1 MPDFSYL
8 ENTVFPFPRHLQ
20 LIITLAASNFSLNF
34 KMKKINRSIKRTEI
48 FTFKRWGGKAY
59 SLFSA
64 LKKPVRIG
72 VLLAVYTTVTEPEIV
87 FAQSDSSKV
96 KMEYDLDE
104 VEVSVQRAPV
114 AFSQVARIVSVISR
128 EEIEAAPVQSIQ
140 ELLEYVL
147 SVDVRS
153 RGANGVQADISVRGG
168 SFDQTLILLNGINIS
183 DPQTG
188 HHSLDLPVSL
198 KNIQRI
204 EILEG
209 PEARVFG
216 PNAFSGVINIITSS
230 EGSSNLKLDAS
241 LGQYK
246 MTDLNASG
254 NLSTGAWNQYVAF
267 NHSSSDGYIDNT
279 DYKIWNGFYEAK
291 LNTKPG
297 TLDFQF
303 GHTNKAFGANSFYTA
318 TYPNQYEETKTTFA
332 SLKFESGTK
341 IHLTPSVYWRRHQ
354 DRFELYR
361 EDAYELRS
369 DGYRVMGKDTIP
381 GWYKGH
387 NYHLTDVFG
396 SSLNAWF
403 SSRFGKTAFGAE
415 IRSENI
421 WSNVLGKAITTP
433 IDVPGES
440 GKQFNKSYSR
450 GTISYFAEHSI
461 VLKKISVSAGLMTNW
476 ISDLGFGWNIYPG
489 IDASF
494 SISDHYKLYGSASS
508 SLRMPTFTDLF
519 YSGPY
524 NIGNPDLKPEKSVNY
539 EGGIKLNYKGF
550 SGHTEVFYRKGK
562 NLIDWVRA
570 NETDKWQAQ
579 NLTEINTKGVEVSGT
594 FFPEK
599 ILDKNIFIT
608 KLGVNYSY
616 IELEKG
622 KNKVYSYYVLDNLKH
637 KLDLELNHKIWKNL
651 QGSWRASYQDRN
663 GMRTKTEAY
672 KPFWQVN
679 TRFMW
684 KTPSTEIYV
693 MATNLFDVKYYDL
706 GTVEQ
711 PGRWISL
718 GISHQLNFR

>member
-1 MPDFSYL
+1 
-8 ENTVFPFPRHLQ
+8 
-20 LIITLAASNFSLNF
+20 
-34 KMKKINRSIKRTEI
+34 MKKISRSINRTEI
-48 FTFKRWGGKAY
+48 FTFKRWGGKTY

-72 VLLAVYTTVTEPEIV
+72 VLLAVYTTVAEPEIV

-114 AFSQVARIVSVISR
+114 AFSQVARVVSVISR

-147 SVDVRS
+147 SVDVRQ
-153 RGANGVQADISVRGG
+153 RGANGVQSDISVRGS
-168 SFDQTLILLNGINIS
+168 SFDQTLILLNGINIA

-216 PNAFSGVINIITSS
+216 PNAFSGVINIITNS
-230 EGSSNLKLDAS
+230 EGSTNLKADAS
-241 LGQYK
+241 VGQYK
-246 MTDLNASG
+246 QTDVNASG
-254 NLSTGAWNQYVAF
+254 NFSTRAWNQFVAF
-267 NHSSSDGYIDNT
+267 SRASSDGYIENT
-279 DYKIWNGFYEAK
+279 DYKIWNGFYQAK

-297 TLDFQF
+297 NLDFQF
-303 GHTNKAFGANSFYTA
+303 GRTSKAFGANSFYTA
-318 TYPNQYEETKTTFA
+318 VYPNQYEETKTTFS
-332 SLKFESGTK
+332 SLKFETGTK
-341 IHLTPSVYWRRHQ
+341 IHVTPSIYWRRHQ
-354 DRFELYR
+354 DKFELF
-361 EDAYELRS
+361 RS
-369 DGYRVMGKDTIP
+369 EP
-381 GWYKGH
+381 ASWYKGH

-396 SSLNAWF
+396 SNLNAWF

-421 WSNVLGKAITTP
+421 WSNVLGEAITTP
-433 IDVPGES
+433 IEVPGEPN
-440 GKQFNKSYSR
+440 QYFTKSYSR
-450 GTISYFAEHSI
+450 TTISYFAEHSI
-461 VLKKISVSAGLMTNW
+461 VMKKFSVSGGLMTNW

-494 SISDHYKLYGSASS
+494 SFYDHYKIYGSASS

-519 YSGPY
+519 YSGPT
-524 NIGNPDLKPEKSVNY
+524 NIGNPDLKPEESVNY

-550 SGHTEVFYRKGK
+550 SGHTGVFYRMGK
-562 NLIDWVRA
+562 NLIDWVRE

-579 NLTEINTKGVEVSGT
+579 NLTDINAKGIELDAT

-599 ILDKNIFIT
+599 IWNKQTFLT
-608 KLGVNYSY
+608 KFGVNYSY
-616 IELEKG
+616 TELEKG
-622 KNKVYSYYVLDNLKH
+622 ENDVFSYYVLDNLKH
-637 KLDLELNHKIWKNL
+637 KLDIEINHKLWKNL
-651 QGSWRASYQDRN
+651 QGSWRVSYQDRN
-663 GMRTKTEAY
+663 GMRTKTESY

-679 TRFMW
+679 TRIMW
-684 KTPSTEIYV
+684 KTPSTEFYV
-693 MATNLFDVKYYDL
+693 MASNLFDVTYYDL

-711 PGRWISL
+711 PGRWISI
-718 GISHQLNFR
+718 GFNHQIRFK